1 MYAKKVFDRASSVCY
16 ACPVSEMTGTG
27 PGKGGNRAMKT
38 ENAMGTERVSRLVLK
53 TGIPLMLSLLINSL
67 YNFVDSVFVSQVAE
81 DALTALSLAAPVQVL
96 VSALGLGNA
105 VGLNAAIS
113 RALGERNPE
122 DVRKTASAAIFLA
135 FCAWILISA
144 ACLLGIDRY
153 FAWQS
158 GGNEIIAAYGRDYLS
173 ICMLFSL
180 GQMGQWVFDR
190 FVIASGKSGLFLFTL
205 SAASITNLILDPVFI
220 FLFHMGTRGAA
231 IATVIGQFMGLF
243 AGIVINR
250 RYNREIPF
258 SFTFRPDFRS
268 VLTILRVG
276 IPSTLVQV
284 LTSFV
289 TVVMNSIFLTFS
301 PTAVALYGICA
312 RMMGLC
318 TVGVHGINN
327 GLIPIVAYNYGA
339 GRTERIREAIRWA
352 LIDSFIFYLP
362 FLAVL
367 EIAPSLVLGLFNAS
381 EQMMHMG
388 IPAVRLMALSW
399 LLSFP
404 GLVVTAA
411 LQGLSLPAPGMM
423 LTMLRQAVLPVILAL
438 LIRLGGSL
446 DLMWMSFVLAE
457 AICIPMSLFLWRN
470 SRTHLPSERTEKEK

>member
-1 MYAKKVFDRASSVCY
+1 MA
-16 ACPVSEMTGTG
+16 E
-27 PGKGGNRAMKT
+27 

-81 DALTALSLAAPVQVL
+81 DALTALSLAAPVQVF

-113 RALGERNPE
+113 RALGERKPE
-122 DVRKTASAAIFLA
+122 EVRKTANAAIFLA
-135 FCAWILISA
+135 ICAWILISM
-144 ACLLGIDRY
+144 ACLLGVRGY
-153 FAWQS
+153 FDWQS
-158 GGNEIIAAYGRDYLS
+158 GGNETIAAYGRDYLS

-190 FVIASGKSGLFLFTL
+190 FVIASGKSGLFLLTL
-205 SAASITNLILDPVFI
+205 SAASVTNLILDPIFI
-220 FLFHMGTRGAA
+220 FVFRMGTRGAA
-231 IATVIGQFMGLF
+231 IATVIGQFMGMF

-250 RYNREIPF
+250 RFNREIPF
-258 SFTFRPDFRS
+258 SLTLRPDLSS
-268 VLTILRVG
+268 VCTILRVG

-289 TVVMNSIFLTFS
+289 TVIMNSILLTFS
-301 PTAVALYGICA
+301 STAVALYGICT

-339 GRTERIREAIRWA
+339 GKPDRIREALRWT

-367 EIAPSLVLGLFNAS
+367 VLAPTFVLGLFNAS
-381 EQMMHMG
+381 EHMIRIG
-388 IPAVRLMALSW
+388 IPAVRLMSLSW
-399 LLSFP
+399 LLSIP
-404 GLVVTAA
+404 GLVVTAT
-411 LQGLSLPAPGMM
+411 LQGLSLPAPGMI
-423 LTMLRQAVLPVILAL
+423 LTLLRQAALPVILAL
-438 LIRLGGSL
+438 LLRLSGVL
-446 DLMWMSFVLAE
+446 DLMWLSFVLAE
-457 AICIPMSLFLWRN
+457 AICIPLCLWMWRR
-470 SRTHLPSERTEKEK
+470 SRGHLTREQGQA